1 MQSRLDHILTIS
13 PFHTQ
18 CDARCAVWLLATV
31 PESVPGRYARIA
43 SELNTL
49 PLTEVTV
56 TEDEMKSFFLNVRI
70 VKRSS
75 ACVRACVRACE
86 PLGFAC
92 GRERGKE
99 RTRKEREIWSERA
112 RERER

>member
-1 MQSRLDHILTIS
+1 MQSRLHHILTIS

-31 PESVPGRYARIA
+31 SESVPGRYARIA

-75 ACVRACVRACE
+75 ACVRACVRVSHWVLLAGE
-86 PLGFAC
+86 RG
-92 GRERGKE
+92 GRKERGKE
-99 RTRKEREIWSERA
+99 RERWIERA